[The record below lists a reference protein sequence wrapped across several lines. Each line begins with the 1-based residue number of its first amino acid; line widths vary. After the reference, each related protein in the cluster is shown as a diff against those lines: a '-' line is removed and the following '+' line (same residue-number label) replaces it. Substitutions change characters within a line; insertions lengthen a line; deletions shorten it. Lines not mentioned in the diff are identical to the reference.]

1 MNRFPNVFIGAVSR
15 TPLGSF
21 EGSLKSLTAPQLGSL
36 AIKSVLEKAGI
47 DGDQIDEVFMGNV
60 LQAGLGQAPARQAAL
75 NAGVSHST
83 PCTTVNK
90 VCASG
95 MKAIQIGYDSIIAGH
110 NSVVLAG
117 GQESISNVP
126 FTISRYAP
134 RYGGDVMKDLINQ
147 DGLTDSFTSLH
158 MGTCAERII
167 ARNGITREDQDAY
180 SEQSYARAKS
190 AWSRDLF
197 KDEVSPITVEKSE
210 IYEDEE
216 FSNSPEK
223 FDSLRPLFERPEVGS
238 VTFGNTSKLGDGAA
252 ATLLFSEEALKSH
265 NIKPIARIVGHA
277 DAAMESIDFTTAV
290 VLAIEKI
297 FSKYKVSRDDIS
309 HYEINE
315 AFASVVLVVEKI
327 IGVDREIMNPD
338 GGAISLGHPFG
349 CSGARITSHLAL
361 RLKPG
366 EYGIAGICNGGG
378 GAGAIL
384 LQGI

>member
-1 MNRFPNVFIGAVSR
+1 VSR

-21 EGSLKSLTAPQLGSL
+21 EGGLKSLTAPQLGSL

-75 NAGVSHST
+75 NAGISHST

-134 RYGGDVMKDLINQ
+134 RYGGDVMKDLINH

-197 KDEVSPITVEKSE
+197 KDEVSPIIVEKSE

-216 FSNSPEK
+216 FCNSPEK

-252 ATLLFSEEALKSH
+252 ATLLFSEEALKCH

-290 VLAIEKI
+290 VLAIEKL